1 MNLGVPVFE
10 AKDDGGGGDNWTTGA
25 ISGAKLQPNH
35 HHQHPVGWLVGLDG
49 SKYICFFVYFGIVNY
64 TCRFLGVLLVFASFR
79 DTCAFASGMQRII
92 SASCV
97 SKQRASYRRDS
108 RFEACC
114 NISLQLLLSRCKRAF
129 AVKVGVHCRGKG
141 QCSRGERTVLKEF
154 SAVTRTHIPQ
164 LHSATL
170 FSHNYYVV
178 WARRYCDQSVT
189 VYVCVYVGVWFCVS
203 TIKRKPM
210 IGMT

>member
-1 MNLGVPVFE
+1 M
-10 AKDDGGGGDNWTTGA
+10 
-25 ISGAKLQPNH
+25 
-35 HHQHPVGWLVGLDG
+35 
-49 SKYICFFVYFGIVNY
+49 
-64 TCRFLGVLLVFASFR
+64 FLFATR
-79 DTCAFASGMQRII
+79 VRLHLACNASY
-92 SASCV
+92 
-97 SKQRASYRRDS
+97 QRAVFPSRELHIVARDS

-129 AVKVGVHCRGKG
+129 AVKVGVLCRGKG

-154 SAVTRTHIPQ
+154 SVVTRTHIPQ